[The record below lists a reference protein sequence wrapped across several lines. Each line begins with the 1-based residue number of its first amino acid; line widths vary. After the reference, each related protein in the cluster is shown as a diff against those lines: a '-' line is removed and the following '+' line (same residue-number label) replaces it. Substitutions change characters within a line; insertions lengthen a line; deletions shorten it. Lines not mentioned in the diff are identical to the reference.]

1 MGDQLGSPDAAY
13 FFRVFSTAG
22 SNPTV
27 LIAVKKVQQIK
38 YMILLCTTASSSWF
52 GVQFCLLLAHFDAAP
67 SSTYPPTA
75 CLLSGLIPICA
86 FYVPTATLRLLL
98 PGSTVS
104 TERENTLSTERE
116 RIWRRVQCVYVA
128 EYRKGKAKLMMMA
141 SAGLAKAPEY
151 RKGKDLAE
159 GRMCLRSRVPKGKS
173 EIPHQRFFQFKPR
186 RSDETLSRWLLRPR
200 KEAG

>member
-1 MGDQLGSPDAAY
+1 MPSWANISTCPLRRFA
-13 FFRVFSTAG
+13 FFYL
-22 SNPTV
+22 PTYGHV
-27 LIAVKKVQQIK
+27 PSVGFD
-38 YMILLCTTASSSWF
+38 SH
-52 GVQFCLLLAHFDAAP
+52 LARAIIVRRH
-67 SSTYPPTA
+67 
-75 CLLSGLIPICA
+75 CA
-86 FYVPTATLRLLL
+86 FYLPTATLRRVRL

-104 TERENTLSTERE
+104 TERESTQSTERE
-116 RIWRRVQCVYVA
+116 RIWRRAECVYVA
-128 EYRKGKAKLMMMA
+128 EYRKGKVKLIMMA